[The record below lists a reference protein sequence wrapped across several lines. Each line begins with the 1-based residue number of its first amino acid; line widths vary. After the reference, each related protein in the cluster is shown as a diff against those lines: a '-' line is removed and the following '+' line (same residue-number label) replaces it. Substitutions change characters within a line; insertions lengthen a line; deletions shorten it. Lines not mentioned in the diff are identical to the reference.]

1 MKEIQT
7 LLNKEEITASLVM
20 PFNGK
25 ATTNS
30 LMVARAFGKDHSKVL
45 RDIRKLECSK
55 EFTEANFGL
64 RFYFNK
70 LRNGVVVKCPV
81 YIMTRDGFTFLA
93 MGFTGKVAAKFKEDY
108 INAFNEMERRLREAG
123 SEKELALA
131 ARMLDKC
138 IGWLNSSLKS
148 ATGKA
153 GAALVPY
160 GDVRLGIV
168 PTKGDFEKKL
178 ANMFAQ
184 LKCAYLD
191 ALSLSG
197 KRLEAEKAL
206 ERLNRETWLTL
217 KKIR

>member
-1 MKEIQT
+1 MATLEI
-7 LLNKEEITASLVM
+7 IRRDAFSVSDLVSQRE
-20 PFNGK
+20 GR
-25 ATTNS
+25 AVTTS
-30 LMVARAFGKDHSKVL
+30 MVVAQVFGMRNADVNRAIRDLISARA
-45 RDIRKLECSK
+45 
-55 EFTEANFGL
+55 
-64 RFYFNK
+64 K
-70 LRNGVVVKCPV
+70 LRWLYESST
-81 YIMTRDGFTFLA
+81 YIDKQGKPRPMYYISKDGFVLLA
-93 MGFTGKVAAKFKEDY
+93 MGFTGRKALDFKIAY

-123 SEKELALA
+123 SGKELALA

-160 GDVRLGIV
+160 GDVRLGII
-168 PTKGDFEKKL
+168 PTNGDFETKL

-184 LKCAYLD
+184 LHNCYLD

-217 KKIR
+217 NKIK

>member
-1 MKEIQT
+1 
-7 LLNKEEITASLVM
+7 M

-93 MGFTGKVAAKFKEDY
+93 MGFTGKVAAKFKEKFVNTQRIAIFAILY
-108 INAFNEMERRLREAG
+108 NFAG
-123 SEKELALA
+123 GLA
-131 ARMLDKC
+131 AKDRGRHFLC
-138 IGWLNSSLKS
+138 PRVHIVRLCTPVWSVN
-148 ATGKA
+148 APTACERCRVTGKA
-153 GAALVPY
+153 KPFFFV
-160 GDVRLGIV
+160 
-168 PTKGDFEKKL
+168 
-178 ANMFAQ
+178 
-184 LKCAYLD
+184 
-191 ALSLSG
+191 
-197 KRLEAEKAL
+197 
-206 ERLNRETWLTL
+206 
-217 KKIR
+217 